1 MPMIT
6 IRDTAGNAADAAR
19 PAYLAEPVAVS
30 DRPGPWPG
38 VVVMHDAFGLGDD
51 MKEQADWLAASGY
64 LAVVPDLY
72 NGKSMVRCIKSS
84 FGQLTAQHGPVF
96 DQIESARTFLASRQH
111 STGTVGVIGYCMGG
125 GFALLLAGRPGWS
138 AASVNYGPLPAN
150 LDDVLAGACPLVG
163 SYGARD
169 YAFKGAARKL
179 RLGLERAGVE
189 HDVKE
194 YPKARHEFINRQ
206 LLVSPL
212 TTLLKV
218 AGVGYD
224 HDSAADA
231 KERIL
236 TFFDQHLRVPA
247 SGKPVATTPAGN
259 RTTPAENL
267 A

>member
-6 IRDTAGNAADAAR
+6 IRDTAPSTADAVR

-72 NGKSMVRCIKSS
+72 NGRSMVRCIKSS

-96 DQIESARTFLASRQH
+96 DQIESARRYLADRQNC
-111 STGTVGVIGYCMGG
+111 TGTVGVIGYCMGG

-163 SYGARD
+163 SYGGRD
-169 YAFKGAARKL
+169 YAFKGAAAKL
-179 RLGLERAGVE
+179 RLGLERAGVQ

-194 YPKARHEFINRQ
+194 YPNARHEFINRQ

-218 AGVGYD
+218 AGIGYD

-236 TFFDQHLRVPA
+236 AFFDQHLRAPA
-247 SGKPVATTPAGN
+247 PSKPGAA
-259 RTTPAENL
+259 TPAENFV
-267 A
+267 